1 MTARLPSRAGPEAPT
16 RAAVRPRARRLG
28 RGHASIV
35 GARPPAAAL
44 PSPDV
49 DPAALIGVESAAE
62 ELGRRFADA
71 GHQLYLVGG
80 TVRDALLQRPS
91 EDLDFTTDARPDDVL
106 KLVSAGGAPTWTT
119 GIAFGTVGVQ
129 WAGRRCEITT
139 FRADRYDRVG
149 RNPQVEFGHSLDGDL
164 RRRDFTMNAMALSV
178 PDRTFFDPFG
188 GLADLARGLVRTPAP
203 AEESFADDPL
213 RMLRAVRFVAQLDG
227 INGVPMD
234 VDADVLAAMTAMF
247 GELARITP
255 ERVQV
260 ELDKLLLGRN
270 PRAGLRLLVDTG
282 LADVVLPELPALRMA
297 ADEHGQHKDVY
308 LHTLQV
314 LQQAIDLEDSG
325 PDLVLRWAAL
335 LHDVGKPAT
344 RRFEPGGKVSFH
356 HHEVVGARLVRAR
369 LSALRYPKDVVE
381 DVAHLVF
388 LHLRFYGYGDAEWTD
403 AAVRRYVTDAGEQLD
418 RLNKLVRS
426 DCTTRNRR
434 KAAKLAEDY
443 AELEHRIA
451 ALRQQEEL
459 DRIRP
464 DLDGNQIMALLDI
477 PAGPLVGRA
486 YRHLLDVRME
496 RGPLPREEAEAEL
509 RRWAAAELA
518 PPGSAVPPR

>member
-1 MTARLPSRAGPEAPT
+1 MDPAGLIA
-16 RAAVRPRARRLG
+16 
-28 RGHASIV
+28 
-35 GARPPAAAL
+35 
-44 PSPDV
+44 V
-49 DPAALIGVESAAE
+49 DPAAD

-80 TVRDALLQRPS
+80 TVRDALLGRAS
-91 EDLDFTTDARPDDVL
+91 DDLDFTTDARPQDVL
-106 KLVSAGGAPTWTT
+106 DLVTGAGRATWTT

-149 RNPQVEFGHSLDGDL
+149 RKPEVEFGDDLQGDL

-178 PDRTFFDPFG
+178 PGRQFHDPFG

-203 AEESFADDPL
+203 AEESFDDDPL
-213 RMLRAVRFVAQLDG
+213 RMLRAARFVAQLDG
-227 INGVPMD
+227 VNGVPID
-234 VDADVLAAMTAMF
+234 VDADVLAAMTALAPQ
-247 GELARITP
+247 LARITP
-255 ERVQV
+255 ERVHV

-270 PRAGLRLLVDTG
+270 PRAGLVLLVDAG

-314 LQQAIDLEDSG
+314 LEQAIDLEDPDS

-335 LHDVGKPAT
+335 LHDIGKPAT

-356 HHEVVGARLVRAR
+356 HHEVVGARLARVRLA
-369 LSALRYPKDVVE
+369 ALRYAKDFID
-381 DVAHLVF
+381 DVARLVF

-403 AAVRRYVTDAGEQLD
+403 AAVRRYVTDAGDQLE
-418 RLNKLVRS
+418 RLNQLVRS

-434 KAAKLAEDY
+434 KAAALAANL
-443 AELEHRIA
+443 AELEQRIVL
-451 ALRQQEEL
+451 LREQEQL

-464 DLDGNQIMALLDI
+464 DLDGNEIMAVLDI

-486 YRHLLDVRME
+486 YRHLLELRME
-496 RGPLPREEAEAEL
+496 RGPLPRAEAEAEL
-509 RRWAAAELA
+509 RRWAATQ
-518 PPGSAVPPR
+518 PTCPG